1 MGMHAGGARTQGQG
15 RAKGARVGPPSGRAA
30 TSFGGGLRAAPAVNG
45 GGGEG
50 YRRNGGGAGDDSGGG
65 GGLQHMA
72 SFDSVAEGEMDG
84 GEIYSPMSSMMSE
97 SEV

>member
-1 MGMHAGGARTQGQG
+1 M
-15 RAKGARVGPPSGRAA
+15 
-30 TSFGGGLRAAPAVNG
+30 G
-45 GGGEG
+45 GGG
-50 YRRNGGGAGDDSGGG
+50 GGG

-72 SFDSVAEGEMDG
+72 SFDSVTEGDMDG

>member
-1 MGMHAGGARTQGQG
+1 M
-15 RAKGARVGPPSGRAA
+15 
-30 TSFGGGLRAAPAVNG
+30 
-45 GGGEG
+45 
-50 YRRNGGGAGDDSGGG
+50 
-65 GGLQHMA
+65 QHMA